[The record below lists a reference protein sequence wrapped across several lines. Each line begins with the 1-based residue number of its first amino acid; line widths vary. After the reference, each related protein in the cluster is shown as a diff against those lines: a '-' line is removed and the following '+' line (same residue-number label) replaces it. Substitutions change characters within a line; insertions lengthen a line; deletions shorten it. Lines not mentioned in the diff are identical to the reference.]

1 MSLIQDERKQAAITG
16 GSVSPTASKTLIV
29 GEKEKIS
36 ISRSLTTDLKKAYS
50 SSYDLDTPKNKTKFE
65 IKYDPVEDL

>member
-16 GSVSPTASKTLIV
+16 GSVSPTASKNLIV

-36 ISRSLTTDLKKAYS
+36 IRSLTTDLKKAYS

>member
-1 MSLIQDERKQAAITG
+1 MTLIQDERKQAAITG
-16 GSVSPTASKTLIV
+16 GSVSPTARKTLIV

-36 ISRSLTTDLKKAYS
+36 IRSLTTDLKKAYS

-65 IKYDPVEDL
+65 IKYDPEEDL

>member
-36 ISRSLTTDLKKAYS
+36 IRSLTTDLKKAYS